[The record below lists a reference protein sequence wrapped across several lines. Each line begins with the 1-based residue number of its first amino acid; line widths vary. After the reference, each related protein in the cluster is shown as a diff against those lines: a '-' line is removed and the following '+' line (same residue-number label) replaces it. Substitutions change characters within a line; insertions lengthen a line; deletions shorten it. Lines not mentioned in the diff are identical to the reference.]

1 MSTSDPAAN
10 PPSPAPESSSTP
22 ALRTVTAVVQVESP
36 HVVRYRIFVRRPAD
50 AAFSEAG
57 SGTDP
62 GARHPLGELPAQS
75 EVGASFNIAG
85 TPNTAYRIRFV
96 VEVDGTPLPAAPI
109 TGTTD
114 ANGAEARRTTVSIP

>member
-1 MSTSDPAAN
+1 MSTSDPAAD
-10 PPSPAPESSSTP
+10 PPSPASGNVSAS

-36 HVVRYRIFVRRPAD
+36 QVVRYKIFVRHPGD
-50 AAFSEAG
+50 AAFSEAA

-62 GARHPLGELPAQS
+62 GGCHPLAELPPQS

-85 TPNTAYRIRFV
+85 TPNTAYRIRFGC
-96 VEVDGTPLPAAPI
+96 EVDGTPLPATPI

-114 ANGAEARRTTVSIP
+114 PNGADARRTTVTIP